1 MDIDSLVLKGKAGCF
16 PNWYETQSKFSV
28 DTKPNKPLE
37 ANYCTREEDV
47 WPSRACQSA
56 REGIEET
63 ATTAITE
70 TEVTSG
76 RQRLS
81 MGNIRPT
88 PGSVPSSC
96 PIHGS
101 YTIHPE

>member
-1 MDIDSLVLKGKAGCF
+1 MKH
-16 PNWYETQSKFSV
+16 NQKFSV
-28 DTKPNKPLE
+28 DVEPNKPLE
-37 ANYCTREEDV
+37 AKCCTREEDV
-47 WPSRACQSA
+47 WPSQTCQSE

-70 TEVTSG
+70 TKVTSG

-88 PGSVPSSC
+88 PGSVLSSC

-101 YTIHPE
+101 YTIHPK